1 MKKYYFYQLLETSE
15 INVGTQEIEETR
27 LKAQTSTRLDKGK
40 EPNEESMI
48 MGVPME
54 YLDLIKNIISL
65 SPAKKVQNSET
76 YKEGFRQQ
84 EEYNFYVGFDFEFK
98 IQTYIFVYFSAVD
111 VISERGCIGATIKI
125 ALAAIAP
132 LMVLKFM

>member
-1 MKKYYFYQLLETSE
+1 
-15 INVGTQEIEETR
+15 
-27 LKAQTSTRLDKGK
+27 
-40 EPNEESMI
+40 

-65 SPAKKVQNSET
+65 SPEKEVQNSET

-111 VISERGCIGATIKI
+111 VISEIGGIGATIKI